1 MLNHLWQIDSVCG
14 VGVAA
19 DAGAKE
25 ESGAG
30 AVCGAA
36 GGVGEIHRAVY
47 RASGAR
53 KSGSLAAAPAMKREA
68 QPSVDWMPELLLLV
82 WAAGFVAIG
91 MKWGRRW
98 TQMNSDGGR
107 LASGKLRPSS

>member
-1 MLNHLWQIDSVCG
+1 MFAGLAWLLTLALKRNRAQVRYAVRLAASAKFIVPFTVL
-14 VGVAA
+14 VGL
-19 DAGAKE
+19 
-25 ESGAG
+25 
-30 AVCGAA
+30 
-36 GGVGEIHRAVY
+36 
-47 RASGAR
+47 
-53 KSGSLAAAPAMKREA
+53 GSQVHWRAAPAMKREA